1 MTSAARDLV
10 ILACSGRKLPYA
22 APALELYQG
31 VMYSTFRAHV
41 RPEAFPNVMILSALH
56 GFIRGDAVIEPY
68 DLRLSQRCR
77 DGMIDSLGEDPG
89 VGWPEGVTRVL
100 LAGGRDYRRVMHA
113 AVPILVD
120 RGFVSARAA
129 VLETSGGIGCQRQ
142 QLAGF
147 LTSCREIVGY
157 RQNGT
162 ALYRSLGGFTVGQP
176 VAISDRMGPQRRPR
190 PAIIEDLF
198 DGPAG
203 PTASVLLLD
212 ARNHNCARTWVGV
225 DDLQARYDSLF

>member
-1 MTSAARDLV
+1 MTRAARDLV
-10 ILACSGRKLPYA
+10 ILACSGPKLPYA

-41 RPEAFPNVMILSALH
+41 RPEAFPDVMILSALH

-68 DLRLSQRCR
+68 DLTLSQQCADR
-77 DGMIDSLGEDPG
+77 MIHALAGLSGI
-89 VGWPEGVTRVL
+89 GWSNGATRVL
-100 LAGGRDYRRVMHA
+100 LAGGRNYRRVMRA
-113 AVPILVD
+113 AVPILID
-120 RGFVSARAA
+120 RGCVSARAA
-129 VLETSGGIGCQRQ
+129 IVETSGGIGCQRQ

-147 LTSCREIVGY
+147 LASCREIVGY

-176 VAISDRMGPQRRPR
+176 VAISYRMRPETRPR

-212 ARNHNCARTWVGV
+212 ARNPNCARTWVGV
-225 DDLQARYDSLF
+225 DDLQARYDTLF